1 MIDASAAGRSQR
13 PGGMRRIFPDRLGA
27 RLLSALGLALAGASL
42 ASLALFVPLYRH
54 ELKSEREA
62 VSTRLGAFLQIAL
75 ENAMLKRDIPG
86 LVEIVGRLGGI
97 ENVIGV
103 SILNPALETR
113 FSSDAGKI
121 GDKHADLATVCAGCE
136 VSAARGGISAAFL
149 RGADGREFLRSVNAI
164 ANREACK
171 GCHGEASVHPVN
183 GFVVIDYEADS
194 LRARAWRTAAMLSSV
209 GFLVLA
215 ATLLATWLALR
226 GAVLKPVARLT
237 QASARLAAG
246 DLDVRA
252 SVADAPPDEMGRLAV
267 TFDDMAARLKA
278 TLTALKERE
287 RFQQGL
293 IDATPDAV
301 RVVADDYSVVAANRE
316 FCRQMGLDRAQALA
330 LPCYASSHGRVE
342 PCAPTLVICPL
353 EALRDCD
360 EPVKC
365 MHIHKRADGKEFAV
379 EVIAAPLTLETAAG
393 PRRYVVEAIRDLSRE
408 LHISQDQR
416 LSEIGQLATGVAHE
430 IHNPLASIRLGLS
443 ALRRTMDVPRQM
455 EETDAAA
462 QRLEETRAYLD
473 LVDTEVERCIDVTGR
488 LMKLSQTSGERGALV
503 HLARIARDAASLLNY
518 EARTRGVAL
527 DVCVEEGARIVAH
540 DGEVGMIFINL
551 IQNAFHAT
559 APGGRVD
566 VRQVERASGEIA
578 IEVSDTG
585 VGIEPE
591 NLKKIFHPFWSWRAD
606 GSSGSGLG
614 LAICNAVMTKWGGA
628 IGVRSIVGGGTT
640 FTLTFPD
647 ADRPQSDGT
656 ADA

>member
-1 MIDASAAGRSQR
+1 MVDASAAGRSQR
-13 PGGMRRIFPDRLGA
+13 PGAMSRFFPDRLGA

-86 LVEIVGRLGGI
+86 LIEIVSRLGGV

-113 FSSDAGKI
+113 FSSDAAKVGE
-121 GDKHADLATVCAGCE
+121 KHVDLAALCAGCA
-136 VSAARGGISAAFL
+136 VNAGRGGIFAAFL
-149 RGADGREFLRSVNAI
+149 RAADGREYLRSVNAV

-194 LRARAWRTAAMLSSV
+194 LRARAWRTALLLSGA
-209 GFLVLA
+209 GFLVMA

-237 QASARLAAG
+237 RASARLASG
-246 DLDVRA
+246 DLDARA
-252 SVADAPPDEMGRLAV
+252 GVADAPPDEIGRLAA
-267 TFDDMAARLKA
+267 TFDDMAGRLKA
-278 TLTALKERE
+278 TMTALKERE

-316 FCRQMGLDRAQALA
+316 FCRQMGLDHARALSS
-330 LPCYASSHGRVE
+330 PCYASSHGRTE
-342 PCAPTLVICPL
+342 PCVPTLAVCPL
-353 EALRDCD
+353 ETLRDSD
-360 EPVKC
+360 ETVKC
-365 MHIHKRADGKEFAV
+365 MHIHKRADGSEFAV
-379 EVIAAPLTLETAAG
+379 EVIAAPLTVETAAG
-393 PRRYVVEAIRDLSRE
+393 PRRYVVEAIRDLSQE
-408 LHISQDQR
+408 MQISQDQR

-443 ALRRTMDVPRQM
+443 ALRRIVDVPQRM
-455 EETDAAA
+455 EET
-462 QRLEETRAYLD
+462 QAYLD

-503 HLARIARDAASLLNY
+503 DLARIARDAASLLNY
-518 EARTRGVAL
+518 EARTRGVTL
-527 DVCVEEGARIVAH
+527 DVRVEDCARIVAH
-540 DGEVGMIFINL
+540 DGEVGMVFINL

-559 APGGRVD
+559 GPGGRVD
-566 VRQVERASGEIA
+566 VRQVAGAPGEIA
-578 IEVSDTG
+578 VEVADTG
-585 VGIEPE
+585 VGIGPE

-614 LAICNAVMTKWGGA
+614 LAICKAVMTKWGGA
-628 IGVRSIVGGGTT
+628 IGVRSVVGGGTT

-647 ADRPQSDGT
+647 ADRPHFDPT